1 MIDLKLDI
9 PADIFD
15 AEFSL
20 AAFGARMR
28 ELAILELVRVKRM
41 HEHEALEL
49 LGLERRELLEKM
61 RACGIVPTENA
72 FEEIKGELDKAIGLR
87 AKK

>member
-1 MIDLKLDI
+1 MIHLDLEI

-15 AEFSL
+15 AEFTL
-20 AAFGARMR
+20 AKFAARMR
-28 ELAILELVRVKRM
+28 ELGILELVRIKRM

-61 RACGIVPTENA
+61 RQCGIMPTENA
-72 FEEIKGELDKAIGLR
+72 FEEIKGELDRAIRSR